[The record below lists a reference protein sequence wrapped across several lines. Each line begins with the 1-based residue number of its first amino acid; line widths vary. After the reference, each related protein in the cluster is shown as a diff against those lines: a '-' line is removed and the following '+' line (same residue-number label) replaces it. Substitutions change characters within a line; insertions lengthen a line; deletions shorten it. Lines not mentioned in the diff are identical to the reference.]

1 MTSAFRVATASQQL
15 QEQIERRLEA
25 GIHLERDFDG
35 VPVAGVH
42 AELDEVLESGLMQRT
57 RFDVIDGFNERLDVV
72 RRGGEARVEPRLNFF
87 RRRGEDVAEAR
98 TAARSLERAAAGD
111 VAAGRALFRVAFLFG
126 HSYPL
131 VTGFIARPC
140 PAQPSRCRSVFDS
153 R

>member
-35 VPVAGVH
+35 VPVPGVH
-42 AELDEVLESGLMQRT
+42 AELDEVLETRLMQRT
-57 RFDVIDGFNERLDVV
+57 RFDVIDRLNEIFDVV

-87 RRRGEDVAEAR
+87 RRRGEDVA
-98 TAARSLERAAAGD
+98 
-111 VAAGRALFRVAFLFG
+111 AGRAVFRVAFLFA

-131 VTGFIARPC
+131 VTGFIA
-140 PAQPSRCRSVFDS
+140 
-153 R
+153 